1 MWDLRFPI
9 YKVALRLI
17 YCPMVGCE
25 SCPVLPD
32 SWWWLQSPPR
42 LWVCSS
48 LHGGPGRDSLPSP
61 GKDSFSLPGR
71 DSFSITREGQF
82 PPHQGGPVSLH
93 QGGTVSPYHGG
104 TVTLYQGGPDPSTRE
119 DSSLYKGDQSP
130 SRLCVCS
137 GRRSRLQTAGCCF
150 IVTVSMEQCS
160 GRQRRVTG
168 HNLRKQFST
177 DIGDTG

>member
-1 MWDLRFPI
+1 
-9 YKVALRLI
+9 
-17 YCPMVGCE
+17 MVGCE

-48 LHGGPGRDSLPSP
+48 LHGGPGKDSLPSP
-61 GKDSFSLPGR
+61 GKDSLPLTREGQ
-71 DSFSITREGQF
+71 SPFTREGQF
-82 PPHQGGPVSLH
+82 LLTMEGQSPFIKGGQIPPPGK
-93 QGGTVSPYHGG
+93 
-104 TVTLYQGGPDPSTRE
+104 

-137 GRRSRLQTAGCCF
+137 GRKSRLQTAGCCF